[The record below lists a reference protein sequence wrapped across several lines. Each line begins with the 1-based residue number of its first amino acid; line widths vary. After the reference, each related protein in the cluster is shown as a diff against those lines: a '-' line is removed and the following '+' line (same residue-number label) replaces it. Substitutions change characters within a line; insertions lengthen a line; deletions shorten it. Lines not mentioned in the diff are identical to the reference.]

1 MASRLHSDA
10 SLVLLTVGSPSLPSS
25 MMHASYS
32 TVVHCMFQDVQCTFH
47 VVQCTFHVLKYK
59 INSIARKYLI
69 SVPA

>member
-10 SLVLLTVGSPSLPSS
+10 SLVFLTVGSPSLLSS

-47 VVQCTFHVLKYK
+47 VLKYK